1 MQDGRK
7 QPWDGA
13 ASGRGMEDVRHEM
26 AVRVNLRELA
36 CKSWRWEAGRLGGK
50 KRIEAEDMSKD
61 CQ

>member
-1 MQDGRK
+1 M
-7 QPWDGA
+7 
-13 ASGRGMEDVRHEM
+13 RHEM